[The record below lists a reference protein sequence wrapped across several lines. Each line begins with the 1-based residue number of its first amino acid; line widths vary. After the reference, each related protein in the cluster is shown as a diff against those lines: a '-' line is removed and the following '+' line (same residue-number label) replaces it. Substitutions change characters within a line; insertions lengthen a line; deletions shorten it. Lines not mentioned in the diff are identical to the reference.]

1 MTVKSHAFSIGHSNV
16 GDRHIVAATKKNKT
30 AKTTRLGRTLRIF
43 DEKFGPP
50 NALV

>member
-16 GDRHIVAATKKNKT
+16 GDRHIVSAPKKQDREDY
-30 AKTTRLGRTLRIF
+30 TTRRPLRIF

-50 NALV
+50 NAFV